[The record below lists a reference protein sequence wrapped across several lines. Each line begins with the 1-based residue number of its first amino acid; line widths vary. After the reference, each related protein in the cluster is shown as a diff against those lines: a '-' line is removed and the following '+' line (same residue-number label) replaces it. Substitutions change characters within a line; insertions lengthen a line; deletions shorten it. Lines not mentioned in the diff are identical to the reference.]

1 MVYKILL
8 TIFIRRIVMST
19 KEETKVELKTTSE
32 ISEPCFEFVTK
43 RTPPINFCRNGL
55 FFMALA
61 HEFGNIKYEKY
72 SWRNDPEGSNS
83 LPEDSLNAI
92 LRHVTLMQMGFK
104 YDSETKFFHL
114 GHALARTQSLVSN
127 TYRKILNKTDKKI
140 DTRHF
145 SKMLFSTSRVD
156 LAYDSDYINLFDQ
169 ISPEV
174 LYSLGKMNDS
184 LVSRMLPTEKDAS
197 SYEQSY
203 LDVVQKCGIALMIV
217 EKDIDINI
225 LQKNI
230 LLEDLI
236 LYNLLFLARTFTEDD
251 IQYALNWYKNLPKK
265 EIE

>member
-1 MVYKILL
+1 ML
-8 TIFIRRIVMST
+8 TIFIWRIVMST
-19 KEETKVELKTTSE
+19 KEETKVELKTTAE
-32 ISEPCFEFVTK
+32 ISEPCFEFITK
-43 RTPPINFCRNGL
+43 RTPPINFCYYGL

-92 LRHVTLMQMGFK
+92 FRHVTLMQMGFK

-145 SKMLFSTSRVD
+145 SKMIFSISKVD

-184 LVSRMLPTEKDAS
+184 LITRMFCTEKDAS
-197 SYEQSY
+197 LCEQSY
-203 LDVVQKCGIALMIV
+203 LDIVQKCIVALMTV
-217 EKDIDINI
+217 EKNIDINI

-236 LYNLLFLARTFTEDD
+236 LYNLLFLAMTYTPNDMK
-251 IQYALNWYKNLPKK
+251 YACDWYNNLPKK
-265 EIE
+265 EVE